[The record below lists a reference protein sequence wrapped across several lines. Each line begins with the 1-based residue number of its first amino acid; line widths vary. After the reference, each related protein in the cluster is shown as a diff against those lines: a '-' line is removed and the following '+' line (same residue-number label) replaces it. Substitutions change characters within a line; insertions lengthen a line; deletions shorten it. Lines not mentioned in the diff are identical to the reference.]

1 MKDCTQCGKC
11 CIKYGNGSLFASQ
24 EEIDQ
29 WELFDPDIFAYVAN
43 NEIWVDPKTGIKL
56 ERCPFL
62 EIEHSELVRS
72 GSVGSPIK
80 YTCGI
85 YESRPEDCRQYPSLL
100 SEMIADECE
109 MIEVGDLE
117 NLRLAQKKL
126 SRIIKDSR

>member
-11 CIKYGNGSLFASQ
+11 CIKYGKGALFASEQ
-24 EEIDQ
+24 EIAQ

-43 NEIWVDPKTGIKL
+43 NEIWVDPETGIKL
-56 ERCPFL
+56 DRCPFL
-62 EIEHSELVRS
+62 NPIPSNATDS
-72 GSVGSPIK
+72 DIK

-100 SEMIADECE
+100 FEMVADECE

-117 NLRLAQKKL
+117 NPRLAQKYL
-126 SRIIKDSR
+126 TQIINENR